1 MKIKSGLTAACL
13 LVTGSLSSALAQEVT
28 IEWSG
33 EVGES
38 IGDTF
43 IPMGTLFTA
52 SATVDSSIPPYE
64 TGYNEYTGDYADF
77 EGHLID
83 FRFTLEAPNGEPIE
97 LTVPTQY
104 EILATDNYFTTISDY
119 SHDATGG
126 STIRSNSYFLNS
138 SDFDEVYFYLAS
150 SGSPEFLTGVDGFPS
165 FNNFMVA
172 PEQARFN
179 QIFIIYEGGYEN
191 FFINV
196 TSFGTAIIDE
206 DGDGVADEADLCPVS
221 ITDETV
227 SFGDGSVVADV
238 ENVYDANGCSI
249 MDRYAACEATEEE
262 QPVRGIRS
270 TRSGP
275 SSCEKA
281 VSYDLVADGVI
292 SYAEARL
299 LRNALYEAN

>member
-13 LVTGSLSSALAQEVT
+13 LVAGSLSTAVAQEVT

-38 IGDTF
+38 VGDTY
-43 IPMGTLFTA
+43 IPMGTLLTA
-52 SATVDSSIPPYE
+52 SATFDSSIPPYE
-64 TGYNEYTGDYADF
+64 TGYNDFVGDYADF

-83 FRFTLEAPNGEPIE
+83 FRFTLEAPSGEPIE
-97 LTVPTQY
+97 LTVPTHY
-104 EILATDNYFTTISDY
+104 EILAIDNYVTTISDY
-119 SHDATGG
+119 AHDATGG
-126 STIRSNSYFLNS
+126 SWIRSNSYFLNS
-138 SDFDEVYFYLAS
+138 FDYDEVYFYLAS
-150 SGSPEFLTGVDGFPS
+150 SDEPEVLTGIDSFPI
-165 FNNFMVA
+165 FNNFSVS
-172 PEQARFN
+172 PEQARYN
-179 QIFIIYEGGYEN
+179 QIFITYDGGFESL
-191 FFINV
+191 FVDV
-196 TSFGTAIIDE
+196 TSFGIAVTDG

-249 MDRYAACEATEEE
+249 MDRYAACEVAEEE

-292 SYAEARL
+292 SYAEARM